1 MEEIFQRFSHLAE
14 QIFQNLKNE
23 GLAKC
28 REGGRFWQN
37 FIDERNY
44 PWIRIVNIPT
54 ILPPSTP
61 MVRTSKVYIPK
72 VCIPKVHIP
81 NVSIPKVCIPK
92 CEHTKGAH
100 IKGAHTKGVH
110 TKGAH
115 TKGTHTKSAHT
126 KGMHT
131 KNYQKNL
138 KKTPHT
144 TQLCLPLK
152 VAVSLKNCLDLL
164 KQVFF
169 NQFSID
175 LFSITFNNC

>member
-1 MEEIFQRFSHLAE
+1 MEETFQRFSHLAE
-14 QIFQNLKNE
+14 EIFQNLNNK

-28 REGGRFWQN
+28 REVGRFWKN

-61 MVRTSKVYIPK
+61 MVRTSKVY
-72 VCIPKVHIP
+72 
-81 NVSIPKVCIPK
+81 IPKVCIPK